1 MDGLSSFLESSTP
14 DGVPADGVPADAC
27 CFAINSGEVMI
38 DMQAHQPSAFG
49 KTVRE
54 TKRLLLDI
62 SDCSIVMQRGLFELV
77 AGDNSGGKLPL
88 LTDFKEVS
96 AGEEAFVT
104 LVPANK

>member
-1 MDGLSSFLESSTP
+1 
-14 DGVPADGVPADAC
+14 
-27 CFAINSGEVMI
+27 
-38 DMQAHQPSAFG
+38 MQAHQPSAFG

-62 SDCSIVMQRGLFELV
+62 SDRSIVMQRGLFELV
-77 AGDNSGGKLPL
+77 AGDNPGGKSAL
-88 LTDFKEVS
+88 LSGFEKVS